1 MRKTVNLLFLTVV
14 ILGLLSPPGF
24 TSSAYAKKDPH
35 QTTVDVIIKTNGQT
49 GTVID
54 NIMKLGGVIHH
65 AYDNAPVIAATIP
78 TEKVLKVVNLPNVEK
93 VAKDRLITLDT
104 GSDEQSKP
112 KQTAFT
118 VQDLSGIEI
127 KSSDPIRLDVAQSPE
142 GYAGILYSGA
152 ISIWPETNYGEGSVV
167 AVVDTGTAANTCLA
181 HAVIGAPGFPDG
193 YNATDD
199 GIAATDPENHW
210 HGTHVGGAIASACR
224 LDFKGNHSDPL
235 YQAMT
240 TYLPWDKGFVPIYG
254 QAPYAKIYP
263 VKVFDSSG
271 AGSPTS
277 VILKGLDHLL
287 TLKRDGLL
295 DIDVVNLS
303 FGGPTWYDGRDI
315 LDTFLEEFR
324 SEQIL
329 VVTSAGNSGPMPNS
343 LGSPAT
349 SFDSIA
355 VGALDYAGA
364 SRVLYEYLW
373 LKDGLDPGQGM
384 VMRPTDE
391 TRVANLSSRG
401 PMSDGRIGPDL
412 SALGMWNFHVG
423 PVNELIWASGTSFSA
438 AVVSGAAA
446 LLNAHYESENGLDTP
461 WLDWRNSL
469 LLGADRSVVGPS
481 WQDFNAVGY
490 GALDAAAA
498 LKIFKSGDT
507 RLKYPVKAGKLR
519 ANILGNPEKGETQVY
534 QSGFVS
540 LDPSQSLD
548 AVFSISP
555 STSKVIIEVYDITTP
570 DNSSFA
576 FWPNALAV
584 QVQSAKRADFT
595 LPINQIWYP
604 HTSGDSFTLEI
615 EDGPWT
621 LEGKLE
627 AYQPMEPGLMKVSL
641 SGDFSNEAPVSFKM
655 RVTRENYNL
664 RDQEKPIAKST
675 LNMGDVFEVPVEIA
689 NGVSQAT
696 FDLVWKRD
704 WDKFPTSDIDML
716 ILNPNGEVVS
726 FDGATGN
733 TPERAIITDPEPGI
747 WTVYIEAIEVY
758 KTDQFSLYVKT
769 EKLNFDPQTDQF
781 RSDVYGDQSLHYLP
795 LLIK

>member
-1 MRKTVNLLFLTVV
+1 MRKIVNLLVLTVV
-14 ILGLLSPPGF
+14 ILGLLSSPSY
-24 TSSAYAKKDPH
+24 TYANKDQH
-35 QTTVDVIIKTNGQT
+35 QNTVDVIIKTNGKT
-49 GTVID
+49 DIVIE
-54 NIMKLGGVIHH
+54 NIERLGGVIQH
-65 AYDNAPVIAATIP
+65 AYDNAPVISATIP
-78 TEKVLKVVNLPNVEK
+78 SEKVLKVVQLPNVDK
-93 VAKDRLITLDT
+93 IAKDRLITLDS
-104 GSDEQSKP
+104 GNELQNKP
-112 KQTAFT
+112 KQSAFT

-127 KSSDPIRLDVAQSPE
+127 QSSDPIRHDAAQSPE

-152 ISIWPETNYGEGSVV
+152 MSIWSKTNYGEGSVV
-167 AVVDTGTAANTCLA
+167 AVVDTGTAANACLA
-181 HAVIGAPGFPDG
+181 HAVTGAPGFPDG

-199 GIAATDPENHW
+199 GIAATDPKNHW
-210 HGTHVGGAIASACR
+210 HGTHVGGAIASTCR
-224 LDFKGNHSDPL
+224 LYFKGKLSDPL
-235 YQAMT
+235 YQAVT
-240 TYLPWDKGFVPIYG
+240 TYLPWDKEYVPIYG

-263 VKVFDSSG
+263 VKVFDSTGS
-271 AGSPTS
+271 GSPTS
-277 VILKGLDHLL
+277 IILKGLDHLL

-355 VGALDYAGA
+355 VGALDYAEA

-401 PMSDGRIGPDL
+401 PMSDGHIGPDI
-412 SALGMWNFHVG
+412 SALGMWNFQVG
-423 PVNELIWASGTSFSA
+423 PMNELYWASGTSFSA

-469 LLGADRSVVGPS
+469 LLGADRSVVGPG
-481 WQDFNAVGY
+481 WQDFNTLGY

-498 LKIFKSGDT
+498 LKVFESGNT
-507 RLKYPVKAGKLR
+507 HLKYPVKAGKLR
-519 ANILGNPEKGETQVY
+519 ANILGNPENGEIEIY

-540 LDPSQSLD
+540 LDPGKSLD
-548 AVFSISP
+548 SVFSISP
-555 STSKVIIEVYDITTP
+555 FTSKVIIEVYDITTP
-570 DNSSFA
+570 DNFSSA
-576 FWPNALAV
+576 FWPNGLVV
-584 QVQSAKRADFT
+584 QVQSAKRTDFT

-604 HTSGDSFTLEI
+604 HDFGDAFTIEI

-621 LEGKLE
+621 LGSELVS
-627 AYQPMEPGLMKVSL
+627 YQPMEHGLMKVSL
-641 SGDFSNEAPVSFKM
+641 SGDFSNESPVSFKM
-655 RVTRENYNL
+655 RVTRENYNQ
-664 RDQEKPIAKST
+664 REQEIPIAKST
-675 LNMGDVFEVPVEIA
+675 LKMGDIFKVPVEIPS
-689 NGVSQAT
+689 GVSQAT

-704 WDKFPTSDIDML
+704 WNKFPTSDIDML
-716 ILNPNGEVVS
+716 ILNPVGQIAS
-726 FDGATGN
+726 YDGATGN
-733 TPERAIITDPEPGI
+733 TPERAIITDPEPGL
-747 WTVYIEAIEVY
+747 WTIYIEAIEVY
-758 KTDQFSLYVKT
+758 KTDQFSLYLKIDQFG
-769 EKLNFDPQTDQF
+769 LGPQTGRF
-781 RSDVYGDQSLHYLP
+781 IPYLHTDQSLHYLP